1 MDHAPKALILS
12 GILLLGGCSLPQ
24 QAEETPAPAEAAAGP
39 ALAATSQDRNLTG
52 SRIPNPQTTDRVLR
66 SVGQQE
72 VRNAMDSAPRPLQ
85 TN

>member
-1 MDHAPKALILS
+1 MDHAPKALTLA
-12 GILLLGGCSLPQ
+12 GILLLAGCSLPQ
-24 QAEETPAPAEAAAGP
+24 QAEETPAPADVAGP
-39 ALAATSQDRNLTG
+39 ALAATSQDRNITG

-72 VRNAMDSAPRPLQ
+72 VRSAMDSAPRPLQ